1 MSTYSSSDLCFWSAD
16 CDGSINMFACLALSL
31 YHTSFDRFVVV
42 VVWCLFN
49 SRTCQHPLSIQ
60 ESADSSGARNCQN
73 PSKAWKSVSNFSEPT
88 CKAATRF
95 EEGLAKPK
103 LATSPKPK
111 PAASIEQSSRS
122 EGCMFMRS
130 EQLYICTVL
139 KRLQNK
145 HSVHSKLILKSEK
158 CVRRYSSGGAPNS

>member
-1 MSTYSSSDLCFWSAD
+1 
-16 CDGSINMFACLALSL
+16 MFACFALSL
-31 YHTSFDRFVVV
+31 YHTSSDRFVV

-60 ESADSSGARNCQN
+60 ESADSSGARECQN
-73 PSKAWKSVSNFSEPT
+73 PNKASKSASNFSEPT
-88 CKAATRF
+88 CKAATRV
-95 EEGLAKPK
+95 EVSLAKSKP
-103 LATSPKPK
+103 ATSPKPK

-130 EQLYICTVL
+130 EHLYVCTNL
-139 KRLQNK
+139 KRSQNK
-145 HSVHSKLILKSEK
+145 HNVHSKRILKSEK